1 MTAPV
6 DIGTLIVSTPG
17 YVGGRP
23 RIAGTRMPVTTIA
36 HYWQQGYSAEDIV
49 NRAFP
54 HLQLAQVHAALAYYF
69 TNQELIDRMIA
80 DDSALNDELAAADL
94 RTGGGPEWLS
104 AEEREERARR
114 LDESSSLLRSRLG

>member
-17 YVGGRP
+17 YAGGRP
-23 RIAGTRMPVTTIA
+23 RIAGTGIAVATIA
-36 HYWQQGYSAEDIV
+36 IYWQQGYTAEDII

-69 TNQELIDRMIA
+69 ANQETIDSQINEDA
-80 DDSALNDELAAADL
+80 ALHDELAAADL
-94 RTGGGPEWLS
+94 RAGGGPPWLS
-104 AEEREERARR
+104 REEREERAAR
-114 LDESSSLLRSRLG
+114 LDESSRLLRSRLR